1 MVVISGNQRLDGHEK
16 RSPAG
21 SGAALERRSLALLW
35 KRPLEVLALFVVAV
49 FSQLNRG
56 EPYPY
61 AHVSLIA
68 SGTCALRAKV
78 QPPAFLR
85 HGTENG
91 KAGYSPNLPW
101 WSSRTQNTN
110 NEGG

>member
-16 RSPAG
+16 RSPAA

-35 KRPLEVLALFVVAV
+35 KRPLEVLAPFVVAV
-49 FSQLNRG
+49 LSQLNRG
-56 EPYPY
+56 DLYPY
-61 AHVSLIA
+61 AHASLAA
-68 SGTCALRAKV
+68 SRTCAIRAKM

-91 KAGYSPNLPW
+91 KAGYSPKRPW
-101 WSSRTQNTN
+101 WSSRTQNMN